1 MKSVILSVSHIRQR
15 EDGECIAACAAMV
28 LKYLNISA
36 SYEQLLRLL
45 KIDWFGTAAFRIRE
59 LEKLGIQVIYK
70 QGTLEEIHDH
80 LSSDRPCIAFVK
92 TIELPYWNEANDHA
106 VVVVGL
112 DDEFIYLNDPAF
124 PDAPKKVSHGD
135 FDLAWLERD
144 EYYATFKRK

>member
-36 SYEQLLRLL
+36 PYEQLLRLL

-80 LSSDRPCIAFVK
+80 LSNDRPCIAFVK

-144 EYYATFKRK
+144 EYYAIFKRK